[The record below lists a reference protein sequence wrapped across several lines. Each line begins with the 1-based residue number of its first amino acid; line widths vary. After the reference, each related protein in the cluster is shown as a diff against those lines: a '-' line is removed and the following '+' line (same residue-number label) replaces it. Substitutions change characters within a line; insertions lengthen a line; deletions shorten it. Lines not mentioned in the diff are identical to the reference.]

1 MYRTFRSVP
10 DVSTTR
16 YVLAIVSGVY
26 IKFSLG
32 NKLAQVLSPSI
43 LTSTILINALY
54 QRVLLA
60 QYLLAPII
68 VNGVLRDDAPGV
80 IHFTMH
86 HSSIQLRS
94 DGR

>member
-1 MYRTFRSVP
+1 MYCTSRSVLQYHQVR
-10 DVSTTR
+10 VSN
-16 YVLAIVSGVY
+16 SGVY

-43 LTSTILINALY
+43 FTSTILINALD
-54 QRVLLA
+54 QHLLLA
-60 QYLLAPII
+60 QYLLAPVI
-68 VNGVLRDDAPGV
+68 VNGIFCDDAPGV
-80 IHFTMH
+80 IYFTMH